1 MRLLDEKIPSETIFK
16 HFVDSIIERMNM
28 IFGLIMLLSVVAGIL
43 SGEHFHSFMAGFGIA
58 AVAIGTAYWL
68 AFRTTRHPQ
77 LALLMLLVAMAA
89 KLAIT
94 VMGVVWVVKAG
105 ILSSPFV
112 FSLSYLFF
120 SIVVSYAYFKLREY
134 QMSVVAKR
142 NTVVFSTSIQPSS
155 TVVTSAMTAKI

>member
-1 MRLLDEKIPSETIFK
+1 
-16 HFVDSIIERMNM
+16 M

-68 AFRTTRHPQ
+68 AFRTTRYPQ
-77 LALLMLLVAMAA
+77 LALLMLLVAMMA

-94 VMGVVWVVKAG
+94 VTGVVWVVKAG
-105 ILSSPFV
+105 VLSSPFV

-134 QMSVVAKR
+134 QMSVVEKR
-142 NTVVFSTSIQPSS
+142 NTIVFSSVKKPSS
-155 TVVTSAMTAKI
+155 TVVSTVMTAKI

>member
-1 MRLLDEKIPSETIFK
+1 M
-16 HFVDSIIERMNM
+16 V
-28 IFGLIMLLSVVAGIL
+28 FGLIMLLSVVAGIL

-68 AFRTTRHPQ
+68 AFRTTRYPQ
-77 LALLMLLVAMAA
+77 LALLMLLVAMMA

-94 VMGVVWVVKAG
+94 VTGVVWVVKAG
-105 ILSSPFV
+105 VLSSPFV

-134 QMSVVAKR
+134 QMSVVEKR
-142 NTVVFSTSIQPSS
+142 NTIVFSSVKKPSS
-155 TVVTSAMTAKI
+155 TVVSAVMTAKI